1 MKFRTKVVV
10 YMVSMLAIVFGAG
23 SSVLIYNSYSSALD
37 REKISA
43 KQSYDMMLSTLKV
56 VNKAKTWTDSEDLS
70 TVIKEMTRQKNA
82 SWVAI
87 RVSKKNRILY
97 KSGEKKDYLVNMR
110 KSVNEKTCK
119 IKVLSPD
126 ERSRYLQIS
135 GSLQVGEEVAYLDI
149 LYDVSSIY
157 KEREE
162 LVHIYY
168 EIFALLVVICGI
180 VSYSNSFLM
189 TRPLTKLARTS
200 KLIAAGS
207 LSSRSKV
214 KTNDEI
220 GQLSKEF
227 DCMADQLE
235 KNIND
240 LKETMESQNQFIG
253 NFTHELK
260 TPMTSIIGYADL
272 IRTQSLDEQE
282 QIEAINYIY
291 SEGKRLERLSLK
303 LLDIFVTDNAEINL
317 TVASPKK
324 IVESVI
330 SNLQNNYLKKGISLS
345 CKCEEGTCMLEPDL
359 VRSLVIN
366 LIDNGRKAMTNGGHI
381 YVQTTMTDKGCIIQ
395 VKDNG
400 RGMPKDAIAH
410 ITEAF
415 YRVDKSRS
423 RQQGG
428 AGLGLA
434 LCENIIKLHNGN
446 INFKSKENV
455 GTIVNVELKG
465 GRE

>member
-10 YMVSMLAIVFGAG
+10 YMVSMLAIIFGAG
-23 SSVLIYNSYSSALD
+23 SSVLIYNSYSSALE

-43 KQSYDMMLSTLKV
+43 KQSYDMILSTLKV

-87 RVSKKNRILY
+87 KVSKKNRILY
-97 KSGEKKDYLVNMR
+97 KSGEKKDYLVNMQ
-110 KSVNEKTCK
+110 KNVNEKTCK
-119 IKVLSPD
+119 IKVLSSD
-126 ERSRYLQIS
+126 ETSRYLQIS
-135 GSLQVGEEVAYLDI
+135 GALQVGEEVAYLDI

-282 QIEAINYIY
+282 QIEAANYIY

-366 LIDNGRKAMTNGGHI
+366 LIDNGRKAMTSGGHI

-395 VKDNG
+395 VKDDG

-434 LCENIIKLHNGN
+434 LCENIIKLHNGE
-446 INFKSKENV
+446 INFDSKENV

>member
-1 MKFRTKVVV
+1 M
-10 YMVSMLAIVFGAG
+10 AINQLNKYVWLVETIHRARNRGG
-23 SSVLIYNSYSSALD
+23 I
-37 REKISA
+37 
-43 KQSYDMMLSTLKV
+43 TLKEIQSR
-56 VNKAKTWTDSEDLS
+56 WLDSDLS
-70 TVIKEMTRQKNA
+70 EGTELSRRTFINNLHAIEELFEINIECSSGFRYHIEYGNCFEEGSTRNWLLNA
-82 SWVAI
+82 FSLNAMVGN
-87 RVSKKNRILY
+87 S
-97 KSGEKKDYLVNMR
+97 R
-110 KSVNEKTCK
+110 KL
-119 IKVLSPD
+119 IKVLSLD
-126 ERSRYLQIS
+126 ETSRYLQIS
-135 GSLQVGEEVAYLDI
+135 GALQVGEEVAYLDI

-395 VKDNG
+395 VKDDG

>member
-119 IKVLSPD
+119 IKVLLPD
-126 ERSRYLQIS
+126 ETSRYLQIS

>member
-126 ERSRYLQIS
+126 ETSRYLQIS

-240 LKETMESQNQFIG
+240 LK
-253 NFTHELK
+253 
-260 TPMTSIIGYADL
+260 PMTSIIGYADL

-324 IVESVI
+324 IVGSVI

>member
-10 YMVSMLAIVFGAG
+10 YMVSMLAIIFGAG
-23 SSVLIYNSYSSALD
+23 SSVLIYNSYSSALN

-97 KSGEKKDYLVNMR
+97 KSGEKKDYLVNMQ

-119 IKVLSPD
+119 IIVLSPD
-126 ERSRYLQIS
+126 ETSRYLQIS
-135 GSLQVGEEVAYLDI
+135 GALQVGEEVAYLDI

-395 VKDNG
+395 VKDDG

-423 RQQGG
+423 RQHGG